1 MADSISTRC
10 GKLNQIFAG
19 KNVVRKASS
28 PCFTR
33 EALLDAFLLLFEEC
47 NSEFMLKD
55 KNVSG
60 FLKKYRPM
68 VEELRSLCLSKDDFN
83 VINTIG
89 RGHFGQVQVVKEK
102 HSGDVFAMKT
112 LKKSQT
118 LAQESVAFFDEE
130 REIMALC
137 QNPWITALQ
146 FAFQDTH
153 NLYLVMEYHPGGDLL
168 SLLSKYDDLLEED
181 MARFYLA
188 EMVMAIHSLHILGYV
203 HRDIKPD
210 NVLVDR
216 TGHIKLADFGSSARL
231 SADKKVHSKMP
242 VGTPEYIA
250 PEVLTSMDGSGGPY
264 GVECDW
270 WSLGVVA
277 YEMLQGQTPFEA
289 DSVVITYSK
298 IMNYKSSLQFSK
310 DVQVS
315 KSAEDLILNLC
326 TGSQAR
332 IGYEDLTCH
341 QFFSGTDWNN
351 LQKSVPPYVPSL
363 DGATDTSHF
372 DEFEPES
379 PDPIIHLEKY
389 SGLSQEGKGFSG
401 KDLPFVGFT
410 FSRNLAS
417 NLPFSPRKAG
427 SLPNSP
433 LGCPPSRLERK
444 LTMKA
449 KELKDALQ
457 SCHTLK
463 DESANMKKSLE
474 ELQTTLE
481 EKEKSLRN
489 AEYERD
495 LLEKE
500 KVLYDTQIKDLQRRL
515 DLERADRNKA
525 DSATLKLLS
534 ELKEDS
540 QRATELRDQES
551 RENLEDLQHI
561 VAQLENDR
569 FVASRRAQRLEE
581 ELKSQEKLLE
591 VSKNR
596 INEHQARMTKMSEE
610 AKRSMIEW
618 QQKLDK
624 VTKDSEER
632 ISELQQKLAKSLKAN
647 QEATELLENMRKSK
661 EELQLQTQKLQKS
674 VGVESAGVECS
685 EKSCNFS
692 TPLKSAQENDSNVR
706 ERYREKSAEV
716 RKLQSKIMDLED
728 QLFQAQRTQKRLE
741 KDVINKQALEQKL
754 EEAQKEVDT
763 LSRYK
768 KQLHSTNSRLANE
781 LEETKKLLASREQ
794 KIDLLNGRCK
804 TLQDMLKENAD
815 TSRRNGSDAEVE
827 TSLKSSVDEAELERL
842 CEEKRS
848 MSRKIAELESDL
860 KIHQQKNA
868 TVEKQLEDAELKIER
883 ISKDME
889 VKVEEAK
896 TQLSEVTNECCTLK
910 KTKKALEET
919 ILKLENEIDTREF
932 ELELKASVRQ
942 DNITRTMQENR
953 SEIVQE
959 MHLQITEMSDR
970 CSELVSQNKEL
981 GNKVEELT
989 EENYDLKMAN
999 EKMEDEVKER
1009 KRAAEGIELT
1019 NTMLKATCTMLENQ
1033 VEQLEIINEDYEEK
1047 QLQCN
1052 IARQELEQRMEKS
1065 DFALLEVQRSFEQEK
1080 TTRLSIEEKVGKL
1093 QEALKEVQN
1102 THIKEVGEMNA
1113 QLERQ
1118 RERTEELTE
1127 ALSEAEKKAGMAQLE
1142 IKSVE
1147 RKLQLGIEENN
1158 KLGIEV
1164 ERLNNHTSKLKA
1176 SNFELNQNIEAA
1188 MEKCDEL
1195 TCERAALAEQLDLME
1210 ASHAEERL
1218 KLEATNSQQTKLID
1232 FLQCKTEGQ
1241 APKKKKLIGGG
1252 GKSWR
1257 KKPENNINV
1266 VPQQWK
1272 DLQQALEKERT
1283 STMKLQTEVNR
1294 MRQETQTAKM
1304 EAAHW
1309 KAQCQNTVGATP
1321 VPAQSFAVLSAIQQS
1336 PSNQP
1341 SPLSTQN
1348 QQKNVKNAAPADQG
1362 TPHRPKERMHHN
1374 IPHRFVNAL
1383 NMRATK
1389 CAVCLDTLHFVRP
1402 SSRCAECG
1410 LVCHVKCAPNLP
1422 HTCGLPSEF
1431 VEHFSETLHE
1441 QKSGANKTSN
1451 SQSATK
1457 LGGRRE
1463 GWLRAPRCGSV
1474 KHGWE
1479 KKWVVLDDQM
1489 VQLFDKENVGGNS
1502 PPSEVLHLCGKDGHV
1517 TVHSAV
1523 MSSELLGT
1531 APSDLPY
1538 ILRVESRQRCWPV
1551 QNLYLLAPSFAVK
1564 QKWVTSLEFMLNEI
1578 KKNASVEDQ
1587 KLKGNALLHL
1597 QDDKRLDINCTMLI
1611 NDELVLLGAE
1621 EGLYSLSISSPGK
1634 HTPRMLPGIE
1644 RAFQIDLM
1652 NNLNLVIMIA
1662 GKDRHLCSVDVK
1674 QVTSRARQT
1683 NPSVPLNELTPQ
1695 VIEKIT
1701 NCHLFAVGQC
1711 EENYYICAATPNSI
1725 LLLRYNSGIGTF
1737 CTRKEIE
1744 TSEPCNCIHF
1754 SKSHVIYGTSK
1765 FYTLDIKQHTVKEFL
1780 DATDLSLAFAVY
1792 GASQLNIFPIAVL
1805 DVSTPGSNN
1814 EELLLCFNEFGLF
1827 VNNAGR
1833 NSRKKPLMW
1842 SRLPLAFAYSEPFL
1856 FVTHFNSID
1865 VCEIPH
1871 RDAEFP
1877 SRYLH
1882 KFLEIQNPRVLG
1894 PAVSPGAIYLASTM
1908 QEQVEVV
1915 CFQGTC
1921 ALANVFQPEDD
1932 EDSMSIISELSQL
1945 SSPGVRR
1952 RSSSVLVRS
1961 PSWSPGVKKV
1971 KSVLGERVQK
1981 SSSFRSIAPLRE
1993 ENK

>member
-1 MADSISTRC
+1 MTDSISTRSA
-10 GKLNQIFAG
+10 KLNQIFAG
-19 KNVVRKASS
+19 KNVARKTSNA
-28 PCFTR
+28 CFTR
-33 EALLDAFLLLFEEC
+33 EAMLDAFLLLFEEC
-47 NSEFMLKD
+47 SSEFMLKD
-55 KNVSG
+55 KNVAG
-60 FLKKYRPM
+60 FVKKYQAM
-68 VEELRSLCLSKDDFN
+68 VDDLRTLCLSKDDFN

-102 HSGDVFAMKT
+102 QSGDVFALKT

-118 LAQESVAFFDEE
+118 LAQESVAFFEEE

-146 FAFQDTH
+146 YAFQDAH

-168 SLLSKYDDLLEED
+168 SLLSKYDDILDED
-181 MARFYLA
+181 TARFYLA
-188 EMVMAIHSLHILGYV
+188 EMVMAIHSLHVLGYV

-298 IMNYKSSLQFSK
+298 IMNYKSSMQFST

-315 KSAEDLILNLC
+315 KNAKDLILNLC
-326 TGSQAR
+326 TSSQAR
-332 IGYEDLTCH
+332 IGYEGLTCH
-341 QFFSGTDWNN
+341 QFFTGTDWNN
-351 LQKSVPPYVPSL
+351 LQNLVPPYVPNL

-379 PDPIIHLEKY
+379 PDPVSHLEKY
-389 SGLSQEGKGFSG
+389 GGLSHEGKGFTG

-433 LGCPPSRLERK
+433 LSGPPSRLERK

-463 DESANMKKSLE
+463 DESANMKKNLE
-474 ELQTTLE
+474 EMQSTLE

-500 KVLYDTQIKDLQRRL
+500 RVLYDTQIKDLQRRL
-515 DLERADRNKA
+515 DLERAERNKS

-540 QRATELRDQES
+540 QKANELRDQES

-569 FVASRRAQRLEE
+569 FIASRRAQRLED
-581 ELKSQEKLLE
+581 ELKSQEKHLE

-596 INEHQARMTKMSEE
+596 ISDHQARMTRMSEE

-618 QQKLDK
+618 QEKLDK
-624 VTKDSEER
+624 VTTDSEER
-632 ISELQQKLAKSLKAN
+632 ILELQQKLTKSLQAN

-661 EELQLQTQKLQKS
+661 DEVHLQMQKLQKS
-674 VGVESAGVECS
+674 IKEESAAES
-685 EKSCNFS
+685 DEKSSNMVA
-692 TPLKSAQENDSNVR
+692 TLKSAQEDDSNLR
-706 ERYREKSAEV
+706 ERYREKSTEV
-716 RKLQSKIMDLED
+716 RNLQSKIMDLED
-728 QLFQAQRTQKRLE
+728 QLFQTQRTQRKLE
-741 KDVINKQALEQKL
+741 KDLTNKQAQEQKL
-754 EEAQKEVDT
+754 QEAEKEVDT
-763 LSRYK
+763 LTRYK
-768 KQLHSTNSRLANE
+768 RQLHNTNSRLE
-781 LEETKKLLASREQ
+781 KEMEETKKLLVARDQ
-794 KIDLLNGRCK
+794 KIDLLNGRCRM
-804 TLQDMLKENAD
+804 LQDMLKD
-815 TSRRNGSDAEVE
+815 TAERNSSQTEAE
-827 TSLKSSVDEAELERL
+827 TNPQSAVDEAELERL
-842 CEEKRS
+842 CEEKQA
-848 MSRKIAELESDL
+848 MSLKIAELESEV
-860 KIHQQKNA
+860 KIQQQKNA
-868 TVEKQLEDAELKIER
+868 TVEKQLEDTELKIER

-889 VKVEEAK
+889 MKVEDVK
-896 TQLSEVTNECCTLK
+896 TQLIEVTNECCDLK
-910 KTKKALEET
+910 KTKKSLEET

-942 DNITRTMQENR
+942 DSIARTMQENR
-953 SEIVQE
+953 SEVIQE
-959 MHLQITEMSDR
+959 MHLKITEMSER
-970 CSELVSQNKEL
+970 CSELVSKDKEL
-981 GNKVEELT
+981 GNKVDELT
-989 EENYDLKMAN
+989 EENCDLKMAN
-999 EKMEDEVKER
+999 EKLEDELKE
-1009 KRAAEGIELT
+1009 KNRAAEGMELT
-1019 NTMLKATCTMLENQ
+1019 NSMLKATCTMLENQ

-1047 QLQCN
+1047 QLQYN
-1052 IARQELEQRMEKS
+1052 ITRKELEHKIEKS
-1065 DFALLEVQRSFEQEK
+1065 DCALLEAQRSLEQEK
-1080 TTRLSIEEKVGKL
+1080 STRLITEEKVGKL
-1093 QEALKEVQN
+1093 QVALKEVQN
-1102 THIKEVGEMNA
+1102 AHIKEVDQMNT
-1113 QLERQ
+1113 QLEKQRQ
-1118 RERTEELTE
+1118 RTEELTE
-1127 ALSEAEKKAGMAQLE
+1127 ALSEAEKRAGMAQLQ
-1142 IKSVE
+1142 IKSLE
-1147 RKLQLGIEENN
+1147 RKLQLAIEENN
-1158 KLGIEV
+1158 KLQIEI
-1164 ERLNNHTSKLKA
+1164 ERLNNHITKLKA
-1176 SNFELNQNIEAA
+1176 SNFELNQNIEATL
-1188 MEKCDEL
+1188 EKCDEL
-1195 TCERAALAEQLDLME
+1195 VCERAVLAEQLDMME

-1218 KLEATNSQQTKLID
+1218 KLEATSSQQSKLID
-1232 FLQCKTEGQ
+1232 FLQCKAEGQ
-1241 APKKKKLIGGG
+1241 ATKKKKLIGGG

-1257 KKPENNINV
+1257 KKLENNINV

-1272 DLQQALEKERT
+1272 DLQQALEKERA

-1309 KAQCQNTVGATP
+1309 KAQYQSTGAVTDK
-1321 VPAQSFAVLSAIQQS
+1321 PAQSFAVLSAIQQS

-1341 SPLSTQN
+1341 SPLSAQN
-1348 QQKNVKNAAPADQG
+1348 QQKIAKNVAPADLA

-1410 LVCHVKCAPNLP
+1410 LVCHVKCSPNLP
-1422 HTCGLPSEF
+1422 HTCGLPSQF

-1441 QKSGANKTSN
+1441 QKSDINKN
-1451 SQSATK
+1451 SKTQSTTK
-1457 LGGRRE
+1457 LGDRRE
-1463 GWLRAPRCGSV
+1463 GWLRVPRGGSV
-1474 KHGWE
+1474 KHGWV
-1479 KKWVVLDDQM
+1479 KKWIVLDDQLI
-1489 VQLFDKENVGGNS
+1489 QLFDKENVGENS
-1502 PPSEVLHLCGKDGHV
+1502 VPSEILHLCGKDGHV

-1523 MSSELLGT
+1523 MSSELIGT

-1564 QKWVTSLEFMLNEI
+1564 QKWVTSLEFVLNEI
-1578 KKNASVEDQ
+1578 KKKNASVEDQ
-1587 KLKGNALLHL
+1587 KLMGNVLLHL
-1597 QDDKRLDINCTMLI
+1597 QDDQRLDINCTQLV
-1611 NDELVLLGAE
+1611 NSELVLLGAE
-1621 EGLYSLSISSPGK
+1621 EGLYSLAISNPGK
-1634 HTPRMLPGIE
+1634 HSPRMLPGIE
-1644 RAFQIDLM
+1644 RAFQISIIDDL
-1652 NNLNLVIMIA
+1652 NQVIMIA
-1662 GKDRHLCSVDVK
+1662 GKDRQLCSVELK

-1683 NPSVPLNELTPQ
+1683 NPTVPLNALIPQ
-1695 VIEKIT
+1695 IIEKIT
-1701 NCHLFAVGQC
+1701 NCHLFAVGQY
-1711 EENYYICAATPNSI
+1711 EGNYYICAATPNSI

-1754 SKSHVIYGTSK
+1754 SKSHVIYGTGK
-1765 FYTLDIKQHTVKEFL
+1765 FYALDIKHHTVKELL
-1780 DATDLSLAFAVY
+1780 DATDPSLAFAVY
-1792 GASQLNIFPIAVL
+1792 GASQLNIFPIAVM
-1805 DVSTPGSNN
+1805 DIKIPGSN
-1814 EELLLCFNEFGLF
+1814 EQRELLLCFNEFGLF
-1827 VNNAGR
+1827 VNSAGR
-1833 NSRKKPLMW
+1833 NTRKKPLMW

-1865 VCEIPH
+1865 VCEIPPS
-1871 RDAEFP
+1871 DAEFP

-1894 PAVSPGAIYLASTM
+1894 PAVSPGSIYLASTR
-1908 QEQVEVV
+1908 QEQVEMV
-1915 CFQGTC
+1915 CFQGSS
-1921 ALANVFQPEDD
+1921 ALATVFQPEDD

-1945 SSPGVRR
+1945 SSPAHRR
-1952 RSSSVLVRS
+1952 SSVLVRS
-1961 PSWSPGVKKV
+1961 PSWSPGVARM
-1971 KSVLGERVQK
+1971 KSVKGERVQK
-1981 SSSFRSIAPLRE
+1981 SSSFRIIAPLKE
-1993 ENK
+1993 KKENK

>member
-1 MADSISTRC
+1 MGEA
-10 GKLNQIFAG
+10 AE
-19 KNVVRKASS
+19 KN
-28 PCFTR
+28 
-33 EALLDAFLLLFEEC
+33 
-47 NSEFMLKD
+47 
-55 KNVSG
+55 
-60 FLKKYRPM
+60 
-68 VEELRSLCLSKDDFN
+68 
-83 VINTIG
+83 
-89 RGHFGQVQVVKEK
+89 VQVVKEK
-102 HSGDVFAMKT
+102 QSGDVFALKT

-118 LAQESVAFFDEE
+118 LAQESVAFFEEE

-146 FAFQDTH
+146 YAFQDAH

-168 SLLSKYDDLLEED
+168 SLLSKYDDILDED
-181 MARFYLA
+181 TARFYLA
-188 EMVMAIHSLHILGYV
+188 EMVMAIHSLHVLGYV

-298 IMNYKSSLQFSK
+298 IMNYKVKFIIHLNWVFHPSKSDSSLPTELISELRA
-310 DVQVS
+310 
-315 KSAEDLILNLC
+315 SARFEKKTLHTTFDTLSLFCLFVC
-326 TGSQAR
+326 
-332 IGYEDLTCH
+332 
-341 QFFSGTDWNN
+341 FFFR
-351 LQKSVPPYVPSL
+351 LVVPPYVPNL

-379 PDPIIHLEKY
+379 PDPVSHLEKY
-389 SGLSQEGKGFSG
+389 SGLSHEGKGFTG

-433 LGCPPSRLERK
+433 LSGPPSRLERK

-463 DESANMKKSLE
+463 DESANMKKNLE
-474 ELQTTLE
+474 EMQSTLE

-500 KVLYDTQIKDLQRRL
+500 RVLYDTQIKDLQRRL
-515 DLERADRNKA
+515 DLERAERNKS

-540 QRATELRDQES
+540 QKANELRDQES

-569 FVASRRAQRLEE
+569 FIASRRAQRLED

-596 INEHQARMTKMSEE
+596 ISDHQARMTRMSEE

-618 QQKLDK
+618 QEKLDK
-624 VTKDSEER
+624 VTRDSEER
-632 ISELQQKLAKSLKAN
+632 ILELQQKLTKSLQAN

-661 EELQLQTQKLQKS
+661 DEVHLQMQKLQKS
-674 VGVESAGVECS
+674 IKEESAAES
-685 EKSCNFS
+685 DEKSSNMVA
-692 TPLKSAQENDSNVR
+692 TLKSAQEQ
-706 ERYREKSAEV
+706 EAE
-716 RKLQSKIMDLED
+716 
-728 QLFQAQRTQKRLE
+728 
-741 KDVINKQALEQKL
+741 
-754 EEAQKEVDT
+754 KEVDT
-763 LSRYK
+763 LTRYK
-768 KQLHSTNSRLANE
+768 RQLHNTNSRLE
-781 LEETKKLLASREQ
+781 KEMEETKKLLVARDQ
-794 KIDLLNGRCK
+794 KIDLLNGRCRM
-804 TLQDMLKENAD
+804 LQDMLKD
-815 TSRRNGSDAEVE
+815 TAERNSSQTEAE
-827 TSLKSSVDEAELERL
+827 TNPQSAVDEAELERL
-842 CEEKRS
+842 CEEKQA
-848 MSRKIAELESDL
+848 MSLKIAELESEV
-860 KIHQQKNA
+860 KIQQQKNA
-868 TVEKQLEDAELKIER
+868 TVEKQLEDTELKIER

-889 VKVEEAK
+889 MKVEDVK
-896 TQLSEVTNECCTLK
+896 TQLIEVTNECCDLK
-910 KTKKALEET
+910 KTKKSLEET

-942 DNITRTMQENR
+942 DSITRTMQENR
-953 SEIVQE
+953 SEVIQE
-959 MHLQITEMSDR
+959 MHSKITEMSER
-970 CSELVSQNKEL
+970 CSELVSKDKEL
-981 GNKVEELT
+981 GNKVDELT
-989 EENYDLKMAN
+989 EENCDLKMAN
-999 EKMEDEVKER
+999 EKLEDELKE
-1009 KRAAEGIELT
+1009 KNRAAEGMELT
-1019 NTMLKATCTMLENQ
+1019 NSMLKATCTMLENQ

-1047 QLQCN
+1047 QLQYN
-1052 IARQELEQRMEKS
+1052 ITRKELEHKIEKS
-1065 DFALLEVQRSFEQEK
+1065 DCAHLEAQRSLEQEK
-1080 TTRLSIEEKVGKL
+1080 STRLITEEKVGKL
-1093 QEALKEVQN
+1093 QVALKEVQN
-1102 THIKEVGEMNA
+1102 AHIKEVDQMNT
-1113 QLERQ
+1113 QLEKQRQ
-1118 RERTEELTE
+1118 RTEELTE
-1127 ALSEAEKKAGMAQLE
+1127 ALSEAEKRAGMAQLQ
-1142 IKSVE
+1142 IKSLE
-1147 RKLQLGIEENN
+1147 RKLQLAIEENN
-1158 KLGIEV
+1158 KLQIEI
-1164 ERLNNHTSKLKA
+1164 ERLNNHITKLKA
-1176 SNFELNQNIEAA
+1176 SNFELNQNIEATL
-1188 MEKCDEL
+1188 EKCDEL
-1195 TCERAALAEQLDLME
+1195 VCERAVLAEQLDMME

-1218 KLEATNSQQTKLID
+1218 KLEATSSQQSKLID
-1232 FLQCKTEGQ
+1232 FLQCKAEGQ
-1241 APKKKKLIGGG
+1241 ATKKKKLIGGG

-1257 KKPENNINV
+1257 KKLENNINV

-1272 DLQQALEKERT
+1272 DLQQALEKERA

-1309 KAQCQNTVGATP
+1309 KAQYQSTGAVTDK
-1321 VPAQSFAVLSAIQQS
+1321 PAQSFAVLSAIQQS

-1341 SPLSTQN
+1341 SPLSSQN
-1348 QQKNVKNAAPADQG
+1348 QQKIAKNVAPADLA

-1402 SSRCAECG
+1402 SSRCAVPENS
-1410 LVCHVKCAPNLP
+1410 V
-1422 HTCGLPSEF
+1422 PSEI
-1431 VEHFSETLHE
+1431 
-1441 QKSGANKTSN
+1441 
-1451 SQSATK
+1451 
-1457 LGGRRE
+1457 
-1463 GWLRAPRCGSV
+1463 
-1474 KHGWE
+1474 
-1479 KKWVVLDDQM
+1479 
-1489 VQLFDKENVGGNS
+1489 
-1502 PPSEVLHLCGKDGHV
+1502 LHLCGKDGHV

-1523 MSSELLGT
+1523 MSSELIGT

-1564 QKWVTSLEFMLNEI
+1564 QKWVTSLEFVLNEI
-1578 KKNASVEDQ
+1578 KKKNASVEDQ
-1587 KLKGNALLHL
+1587 KLMGNVLLHL
-1597 QDDKRLDINCTMLI
+1597 QDDQRLDINCTQLV
-1611 NDELVLLGAE
+1611 NSELVLLGAE
-1621 EGLYSLSISSPGK
+1621 EGLYSLAISNPGK
-1634 HTPRMLPGIE
+1634 HSPRMLPGIE
-1644 RAFQIDLM
+1644 RAFQISIIDDL
-1652 NNLNLVIMIA
+1652 NQVIIIA
-1662 GKDRHLCSVDVK
+1662 GKDRQLCSVELK

-1683 NPSVPLNELTPQ
+1683 NPTVPLNALIPQ
-1695 VIEKIT
+1695 IIEKIT

-1711 EENYYICAATPNSI
+1711 EGNYYICVATPNSI

-1754 SKSHVIYGTSK
+1754 SKGHVIYGTGK
-1765 FYTLDIKQHTVKEFL
+1765 FYALDIKHHTVKELL
-1780 DATDLSLAFAVY
+1780 DATDPSLAFAVY
-1792 GASQLNIFPIAVL
+1792 GASQLNIFPIAVM
-1805 DVSTPGSNN
+1805 DIKIPGSN
-1814 EELLLCFNEFGLF
+1814 EQRELLLCFNEFGLF
-1827 VNNAGR
+1827 VNSAGR
-1833 NSRKKPLMW
+1833 NTRKKPLMW

-1865 VCEIPH
+1865 VCEIPPS
-1871 RDAEFP
+1871 DAEFP

-1894 PAVSPGAIYLASTM
+1894 PAVSPGSIYLASTR
-1908 QEQVEVV
+1908 QEQVEMV
-1915 CFQGTC
+1915 CFQGSS
-1921 ALANVFQPEDD
+1921 ALATVFQPEDE

-1945 SSPGVRR
+1945 SSPAHRR
-1952 RSSSVLVRS
+1952 SSVLVRS
-1961 PSWSPGVKKV
+1961 PSWSPGVARM
-1971 KSVLGERVQK
+1971 KSMKSERVQK
-1981 SSSFRSIAPLRE
+1981 SSSFRIIAPLKE
-1993 ENK
+1993 KKKTSSQSFD